1 MATVHY
7 QILSK
12 KNPANIYLRLLNG
25 RKIDVR
31 RKINVFVD
39 PKNWDFKQGII
50 KNRSSIKNKDQ
61 INKKLLQLKIEII
74 DAFNSASIQGE
85 IVDGDWMKSVI
96 DAFFNRPK
104 IELSQ
109 KNSNHTQ
116 YYVEFAEWWIEN
128 KSKTWLTSKG
138 SYMTEKSRKEYISFI
153 QLFKFFKGPNKIKLS
168 NSGNSMIA
176 KFVLFL
182 SENLY
187 SETTIKNYVK
197 KNKFFF
203 ARAKEEGFKID
214 SSFAKKVYIPKD
226 ENILHPFLDP
236 KEIQKIYNLQLDDK
250 NLDNARDSLIFG
262 CWTGLRVGDFLK
274 RLDLSNIVDGYIEIE
289 TEKTGANVVIPIHP
303 MIAAILKKRNGKL
316 PAKSSLSIF
325 GERIK
330 VICKIAGI
338 NQKMKGK
345 ISKELSSID
354 LIKLGLQEKDLYKG
368 SNNKIIRNVAG
379 LFFKHD
385 LVTSH
390 ICRRSFATNHY
401 GKIPNSTI
409 MAICGWKND
418 NIMLS
423 YIKKSNADHA
433 KKLKKYWKKLN
444 PKNYE

>member
-1 MATVHY
+1 M
-7 QILSK
+7 
-12 KNPANIYLRLLNG
+12 
-25 RKIDVR
+25 
-31 RKINVFVD
+31 
-39 PKNWDFKQGII
+39 
-50 KNRSSIKNKDQ
+50 
-61 INKKLLQLKIEII
+61 
-74 DAFNSASIQGE
+74 
-85 IVDGDWMKSVI
+85 
-96 DAFFNRPK
+96 
-104 IELSQ
+104 
-109 KNSNHTQ
+109 
-116 YYVEFAEWWIEN
+116 
-128 KSKTWLTSKG
+128 
-138 SYMTEKSRKEYISFI
+138 
-153 QLFKFFKGPNKIKLS
+153 
-168 NSGNSMIA
+168 
-176 KFVLFL
+176 
-182 SENLY
+182 
-187 SETTIKNYVK
+187 
-197 KNKFFF
+197 
-203 ARAKEEGFKID
+203 
-214 SSFAKKVYIPKD
+214 
-226 ENILHPFLDP
+226 
-236 KEIQKIYNLQLDDK
+236 
-250 NLDNARDSLIFG
+250 DNARDSLIFG

-390 ICRRSFATNHY
+390 ICRRSFATNHF
-401 GKIPNSTI
+401 GNIPNSTI